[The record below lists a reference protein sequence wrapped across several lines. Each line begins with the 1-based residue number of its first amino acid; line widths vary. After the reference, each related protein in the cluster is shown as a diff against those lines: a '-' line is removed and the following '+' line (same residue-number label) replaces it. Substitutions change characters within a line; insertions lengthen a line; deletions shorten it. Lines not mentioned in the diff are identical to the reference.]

1 MEVHTMIPR
10 IKAVEPRPNF
20 RLYVVFDDGKIVLY
34 NVMEDIEQIASYR
47 DLLAIAGLFDQV
59 KLDQSRTYVFWND
72 RIDLPSDTIYEYG
85 EKVG

>member
-1 MEVHTMIPR
+1 MIPR

>member
-1 MEVHTMIPR
+1 MIPR

-72 RIDLPSDTIYEYG
+72 RIDLPS
-85 EKVG
+85 V